1 MMKKERHEA
10 LKRMAAAGSGASDNE
25 RAIALALL
33 DVEECT
39 RKFEKRI
46 QEIRITVEKGITS
59 GSIVVRRKD
68 GKGAATI
75 MSPVDEYA
83 ALEFCNSSLRLKL
96 TNDEEFLVCEKLS

>member
-1 MMKKERHEA
+1 MKRERHDA

-33 DVEECT
+33 DVEKST
-39 RKFEKRI
+39 RKLEERI
-46 QEIRITVEKGITS
+46 KQIRITAEKGITA
-59 GSIVVRRKD
+59 GSVIVRRKD

-96 TNDEEFLVCEKLS
+96 TDDEEQLVCEKLS

>member
-1 MMKKERHEA
+1 MMKKERRDA
-10 LKRMAAAGSGASDNE
+10 LKRMAAKNSGASDNE

-33 DVEECT
+33 DVEEST
-39 RKFEKRI
+39 RKFEERI
-46 QEIRITVEKGITS
+46 QAIRITVKKGITA
-59 GSIVVRRKD
+59 GSLVVRRKD

-96 TNDEEFLVCEKLS
+96 TDVEERLVCEKLG